1 MGPAARGNDR
11 ACGWWRWRKR
21 EGSDYFWP
29 GAPSWPEPRPG
40 LASLPGPLLR
50 VLSRSP
56 GGGGERRGLAG
67 PGGGTVSWTHPPG
80 RLPPQFSW
88 VLVPAC
94 ARTPG
99 RSVVAQVNHAG
110 SPPPRAPTGMDS
122 GRDFLT
128 LHGECPA
135 RRGDPRESLSPTRA
149 AGIVAPSAAFKP
161 PERPT
166 PCLFAGSW
174 KTSARAGYN
183 NLGRFHFPP
192 KCGRRDRGTVRTS
205 LGDFPL
211 FCS

>member
-1 MGPAARGNDR
+1 MGPAARLNDR

-56 GGGGERRGLAG
+56 GGGGEKRGLAG

-149 AGIVAPSAAFKP
+149 AGIVGPSAAFKP

-174 KTSARAGYN
+174 K
-183 NLGRFHFPP
+183 NLSPRWVQQPWA
-192 KCGRRDRGTVRTS
+192 
-205 LGDFPL
+205 FPL
-211 FCS
+211 SPKM